1 MLTKE
6 ESNLVHDEEHWTRL
20 MESRELNQDERDA
33 LAETMNSIFMNQHS
47 VDCGLLSAGGVLSC
61 VDSVMSASSRSA
73 LAVVRPP
80 GHHAEPDTPHGFC
93 LFNNV
98 AIGARFVTHKNDNE
112 AHDILFSTVSVLSVG
127 VDNLDFTF

>member
-1 MLTKE
+1 
-6 ESNLVHDEEHWTRL
+6 
-20 MESRELNQDERDA
+20 
-33 LAETMNSIFMNQHS
+33 
-47 VDCGLLSAGGVLSC
+47 
-61 VDSVMSASSRSA
+61 MSASSRSA

-112 AHDILFSTVSVLSVG
+112 AHDILFSTVSILSVG